1 MLSGGAFRSSWC
13 PANKRP
19 RWRFAPPNPTN
30 LSDFMVSGYS
40 IVPGRPPAHGRT
52 ITAETPT
59 DKQRT
64 DHARQ
69 PPCVKSAT
77 GIASAGIACRHNM
90 KANEP
95 GPTAT
100 QHRPQHRP
108 IAPVRAAPGVAV
120 AIRNGGQPRWRAPP
134 KTTYRCAIRR
144 RSIHPPQ
151 THRSRLL
158 VGAGKRSSG
167 RLEGNSRN
175 LRTKP
180 GATAEMGLTRRIGVP
195 GVPATS

>member
-108 IAPVRAAPGVAV
+108 IAPVRAAPGAAA
-120 AIRNGGQPRWRAPP
+120 AIRNAGQPRWRAPP
-134 KTTYRCAIRR
+134 KRPIGARFGADQTIHLKLTDPDYWSAPGNGHRAGLRGIPGICARNR
-144 RSIHPPQ
+144 APPPKW
-151 THRSRLL
+151 
-158 VGAGKRSSG
+158 G
-167 RLEGNSRN
+167 
-175 LRTKP
+175 
-180 GATAEMGLTRRIGVP
+180 
-195 GVPATS
+195 